1 MASNLSVFLARK
13 KHDVVLVDC
22 DKQGTC
28 ANWANDRE
36 SFNTSPVINIVQ
48 RYDNVKSTLKD
59 LSSRYDYVIA
69 DVAGHD
75 SREMRTAL
83 LVADL
88 VLIPTQCSQPDLDTL
103 EEMEEIINKARDYNE
118 GMKVYSVFSR
128 TPTNPVI
135 KELDDAREFM
145 KESGL
150 ETLQTVIH
158 DRKAYRDAIKE
169 GKGVIELSSNKAS
182 IEIENLAK
190 EIQL

>member
-1 MASNLSVFLARK
+1 MASNLAVFLTRK

-22 DKQGTC
+22 DRQATC

-36 SFNTSPVINIVQ
+36 QFKTVPTINIVQ
-48 RYDNVKSTLKD
+48 RYDNVKNTLKD
-59 LSSRYDYVIA
+59 LDSRYDYVVV

-75 SREMRTAL
+75 SREMRTGL
-83 LVADL
+83 LAADL

-150 ETLQTVIH
+150 ETLQTVIY
-158 DRKAYRDAIKE
+158 DRKAYRDAVKE
-169 GKGVIELSSNKAS
+169 GKGVVELGPNKAS
-182 IEIENLAK
+182 IEIENLVK